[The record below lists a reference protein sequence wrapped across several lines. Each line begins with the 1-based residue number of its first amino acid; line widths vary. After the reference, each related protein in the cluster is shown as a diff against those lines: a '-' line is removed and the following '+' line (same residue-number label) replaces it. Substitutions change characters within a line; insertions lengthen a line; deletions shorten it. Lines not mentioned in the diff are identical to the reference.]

1 VNVPRRETRL
11 RGKPYSLGLLHMD
24 REKLPRALTII
35 FMGDSITLGQYV
47 DLGLR
52 WTSLVSNA
60 LIADYLPTPVNFF
73 ILNRGVS
80 GETTRQGL
88 ERFPA
93 DVQQHRPDIITLQF
107 GLNDCN
113 CWVTDAGLPRV
124 SEAAYRANLIEMI
137 ERAKRFGARHIILAT
152 NHPTIRHKILLSGDS
167 LETRR
172 RRYNDRMR
180 EVAAVAAVQLCD
192 IEEGFA
198 HLDEQ
203 KLAGMLL
210 PYPDQL
216 HLSSEGHKLYADC
229 IRPYIERAVT
239 ALLSR

>member
-1 VNVPRRETRL
+1 
-11 RGKPYSLGLLHMD
+11 MD
-24 REKLPRALTII
+24 WEQLPRALTIV
-35 FMGDSITLGQYV
+35 FMGDSITFGQYV
-47 DLGLR
+47 DPELR
-52 WTSLVSNA
+52 WTSLVGNA
-60 LIADYLPTPVNFF
+60 LVADYLPTPVNFF

-93 DVQQHRPDIITLQF
+93 AVQQHRPDIITLQF

-124 SEAAYRANLIEMI
+124 SEAAYRANLTEMVD
-137 ERAKRFGARHIILAT
+137 RAQRFGARHIILFT
-152 NHPTIRHKILLSGDS
+152 SHPTKRHKILLSGES

-172 RRYNDRMR
+172 RRYNEHMR
-180 EVAAVAAVQLCD
+180 EVAAVTAVELCD
-192 IEEGFA
+192 IEKGFV
-198 HLDEQ
+198 HLDEDQ
-203 KLAGMLL
+203 LAAMLL

-229 IRPYIERAVT
+229 IRPYIERAVID
-239 ALLSR
+239 LLSR